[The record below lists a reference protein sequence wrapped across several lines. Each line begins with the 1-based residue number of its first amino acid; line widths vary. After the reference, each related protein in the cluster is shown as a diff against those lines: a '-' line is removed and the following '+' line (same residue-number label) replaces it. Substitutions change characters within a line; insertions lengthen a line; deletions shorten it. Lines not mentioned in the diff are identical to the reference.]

1 MDLQR
6 KLLWLMLCG
15 LLALTACNS
24 PAPSPSTLATAT
36 THNRVIDAL
45 QLQGSSIHDWP
56 MFGYDPGHTGYVDPL
71 VHPHPVQGKLLWS
84 QQLGPVF
91 SSPVAGLAM
100 LFISSTDGYLYA
112 LRQDTGAIVWR
123 TSLGD
128 YLTDATAALEGQV
141 IFVSVHSSALEALDA
156 YTGKLY
162 WTFETNEKIQAPPL
176 VVGNRV
182 LLASHTALWTLDAT
196 SGRLVWKFHRGA
208 GAWPTSGSPALVGNT
223 VYFGLGSGTQFW
235 ALDLADGHVLWSFDT
250 NDRITST
257 ALVQADTVY
266 VATWHGTIFALNRSN
281 GTRRWSYSLNSIQR
295 ETVVDGV
302 GGSMAL
308 ANGHLYVGDYR
319 GTVLCMDAVKGRVTW
334 RYATGA
340 QVLAT
345 PIVASGLVYIG
356 SGDGYFY
363 ALDTHTGR
371 PAWRYAAGEIRSSA
385 LLANSHVFV
394 GSINGMMYAFT

>member
-1 MDLQR
+1 MILQR
-6 KLLWLMLCG
+6 KLLWLILGG

-24 PAPSPSTLATAT
+24 PATSPSTLATAT
-36 THNRVIDAL
+36 THNRVINAA

-71 VHPHPVQGKLLWS
+71 VHPRSVQGKLLWS
-84 QQLGPVF
+84 QKLGPVF
-91 SSPVAGLAM
+91 SSPIAGLDM
-100 LFISSTDGYLYA
+100 LFVSSTNGYLYA
-112 LRQDTGAIVWR
+112 LKQDSGAIVWR

-128 YLTDATAALEGQV
+128 YLTDATAALEGRV

-156 YTGKLY
+156 STGEPY

-176 VVGNRV
+176 VMGNRV
-182 LLASHTALWTLDAT
+182 LLASRTTLWTLDAT

-208 GAWPTSGSPALVGNT
+208 GAWPTSGSPTLVGNT
-223 VYFGLGSGTQFW
+223 VYFALGSGTQFW

-257 ALVQADTVY
+257 SLVQAGSVY

-281 GTRRWSYSLNSIQR
+281 GARRWSLSLNPIQR

-308 ANGHLYVGDYR
+308 ADGHLFVGDYR
-319 GTVLCMDAVKGRVTW
+319 GTVLCMDAVKGRVIW

-345 PIVASGLVYIG
+345 PIVASALVYVG
-356 SGDGYFY
+356 SSDGYFY

-371 PAWRYAAGEIRSSA
+371 PAWRYATGEIRSSA
-385 LLANSHVFV
+385 SLANSHLFV
-394 GSINGMMYAFT
+394 GSINGMMYAFS